1 MPKKEYSL
9 LSTEPLT
16 EFDNFMLQVLN
27 EMTEHGV
34 KPRAAMFA
42 VLDENGNIGTF
53 YHDANL
59 SDMIL
64 MRGFI
69 DLDIQTDYLAAN
81 SMELPEDEED
91 PEEGDENQCCL
102 PSAGAEKTHAGT
114 IPSTPGKR
122 SSRN

>member
-16 EFDNFMLQVLN
+16 EFDNFMLRVLQD
-27 EMTEHGV
+27 MAEHGV
-34 KPRAAMFA
+34 TPRAALFA
-42 VLDENGNIGTF
+42 VLDEDGNIGTF

-64 MRGFI
+64 MRGYI

-91 PEEGDENQCCL
+91 PEEGDESQC
-102 PSAGAEKTHAGT
+102 
-114 IPSTPGKR
+114 
-122 SSRN
+122 

>member
-16 EFDNFMLQVLN
+16 EFDNFLLRVLN

-34 KPRAAMFA
+34 KPKAALFA
-42 VLDENGNIGTF
+42 VLDEDGNIGTF

-69 DLDIQTDYLAAN
+69 DLDIQTDYLTAN
-81 SMELPEDEED
+81 GMELPEDEED
-91 PEEGDENQCCL
+91 DCEDVEG
-102 PSAGAEKTHAGT
+102 G
-114 IPSTPGKR
+114 
-122 SSRN
+122 

>member
-16 EFDNFMLQVLN
+16 EFDNFMLRALQD
-27 EMTEHGV
+27 MSEHGGA
-34 KPRAAMFA
+34 PRAALVA
-42 VLDENGNIGTF
+42 VLDDEGNIGTF
-53 YHDANL
+53 YHQANL

-69 DLDIQTDYLAAN
+69 DLDIHTDYLAAN

-91 PEEGDENQCCL
+91 PEEGDESQC
-102 PSAGAEKTHAGT
+102 
-114 IPSTPGKR
+114 
-122 SSRN
+122 

>member
-16 EFDNFMLQVLN
+16 EFDNFILRTVQNLS
-27 EMTEHGV
+27 EHCGA
-34 KPRAAMFA
+34 PRAAIVA
-42 VLDENGNIGTF
+42 VLDEDGNIGTF

-69 DLDIQTDYLAAN
+69 DLDIHTDYLAAN
-81 SMELPEDEED
+81 SMELPEDYDEDEED
-91 PEEGDENQCCL
+91 YDEDEEEG
-102 PSAGAEKTHAGT
+102 G
-114 IPSTPGKR
+114 
-122 SSRN
+122 

>member
-16 EFDNFMLQVLN
+16 EFDNFMLRALQD
-27 EMTEHGV
+27 MAEHGGA
-34 KPRAAMFA
+34 PRAALIA
-42 VLDENGNIGTF
+42 VLDEDGNIGTF

-91 PEEGDENQCCL
+91 SEEGDESQC
-102 PSAGAEKTHAGT
+102 
-114 IPSTPGKR
+114 
-122 SSRN
+122 

>member
-16 EFDNFMLQVLN
+16 EFDNFMLRVLK
-27 EMTEHGV
+27 EMTAHGAV
-34 KPRAAMFA
+34 PRAALFA
-42 VLDENGNIGTF
+42 VLDEDGNIGTF

-81 SMELPEDEED
+81 SIELPEDDEED
-91 PEEGDENQCCL
+91 DGEEKEG
-102 PSAGAEKTHAGT
+102 G
-114 IPSTPGKR
+114 
-122 SSRN
+122 

>member
-16 EFDNFMLQVLN
+16 EFDNFMLRVLK

-34 KPRAAMFA
+34 NPRAALFA

-59 SDMIL
+59 ADMIL

-69 DLDIQTDYLAAN
+69 DLDIHTDYLTAN
-81 SMELPEDEED
+81 SMELPEDYAED
-91 PEEGDENQCCL
+91 EEGDESQC
-102 PSAGAEKTHAGT
+102 
-114 IPSTPGKR
+114 
-122 SSRN
+122 

>member
-16 EFDNFMLQVLN
+16 EFDEFLLRVLK

-34 KPRAAMFA
+34 KPRAALFA
-42 VLDENGNIGTF
+42 VLDEDGNIGTF
-53 YHDANL
+53 YHDTSL

-81 SMELPEDEED
+81 SMELPDDEED
-91 PEEGDENQCCL
+91 PEEGDESEC
-102 PSAGAEKTHAGT
+102 
-114 IPSTPGKR
+114 
-122 SSRN
+122 

>member
-16 EFDNFMLQVLN
+16 EFDNFLLRVLK

-34 KPRAAMFA
+34 KPRAALCA
-42 VLDENGNIGTF
+42 VLDEDGNIGTF

-59 SDMIL
+59 ADMIL

-69 DLDIQTDYLAAN
+69 DLDIQTDYLTAN
-81 SMELPEDEED
+81 SMEPPEDEDCEED
-91 PEEGDENQCCL
+91 EAEEEGDESQC
-102 PSAGAEKTHAGT
+102 
-114 IPSTPGKR
+114 
-122 SSRN
+122 

>member
-16 EFDNFMLQVLN
+16 EFDNFMLRVLK

-34 KPRAAMFA
+34 TPRAALFA
-42 VLDENGNIGTF
+42 VLDEEGNIGTF
-53 YHDANL
+53 YHQANL

-69 DLDIQTDYLAAN
+69 DLDIQTDYLTAN
-81 SMELPEDEED
+81 SMELPGDEDDEDDCEE
-91 PEEGDENQCCL
+91 EEG
-102 PSAGAEKTHAGT
+102 G
-114 IPSTPGKR
+114 
-122 SSRN
+122 

>member
-16 EFDNFMLQVLN
+16 EFDNFMLRVLK

-34 KPRAAMFA
+34 KPRAALFA
-42 VLDENGNIGTF
+42 VLDEDGNIGTF
-53 YHDANL
+53 YHDVNL

-69 DLDIQTDYLAAN
+69 DLDIQTDYLTAN
-81 SMELPEDEED
+81 SMELPEEDEED
-91 PEEGDENQCCL
+91 PEEGDEGQC
-102 PSAGAEKTHAGT
+102 
-114 IPSTPGKR
+114 
-122 SSRN
+122 

>member
-16 EFDNFMLQVLN
+16 EFDNFMLRALQDMAEQV
-27 EMTEHGV
+27 EA
-34 KPRAAMFA
+34 PRAALIA
-42 VLDENGNIGTF
+42 VLDEDGNIGTF

-81 SMELPEDEED
+81 SMELPEDEENS
-91 PEEGDENQCCL
+91 EEGDESQC
-102 PSAGAEKTHAGT
+102 
-114 IPSTPGKR
+114 
-122 SSRN
+122 

>member
-16 EFDNFMLQVLN
+16 EFDDFLLRVLK
-27 EMTEHGV
+27 EMAEHGV
-34 KPRAAMFA
+34 KPRAALFE
-42 VLDENGNIGTF
+42 VLDEEGNIGTF

-69 DLDIQTDYLAAN
+69 DLDIHTDYLAAN
-81 SMELPEDEED
+81 GMELPEDYDE
-91 PEEGDENQCCL
+91 EEGDESQC
-102 PSAGAEKTHAGT
+102 
-114 IPSTPGKR
+114 
-122 SSRN
+122 

>member
-16 EFDNFMLQVLN
+16 EFDDFLLRVLN
-27 EMTEHGV
+27 EMTEHCGA
-34 KPRAAMFA
+34 PRAAIVA
-42 VLDENGNIGTF
+42 VLDEDGNIGTF
-53 YHDANL
+53 YHNANL
-59 SDMIL
+59 YDMIL

-91 PEEGDENQCCL
+91 PEEGDESQC
-102 PSAGAEKTHAGT
+102 
-114 IPSTPGKR
+114 
-122 SSRN
+122 

>member
-16 EFDNFMLQVLN
+16 EFDDFLLRVLK

-34 KPRAAMFA
+34 KPRAALFA
-42 VLDENGNIGTF
+42 VLDEDGNIGTF
-53 YHDANL
+53 YHDVNL

-69 DLDIQTDYLAAN
+69 DLDIQTDYLTAN
-81 SMELPEDEED
+81 SMELPEEDEED
-91 PEEGDENQCCL
+91 PEVGDEGQC
-102 PSAGAEKTHAGT
+102 
-114 IPSTPGKR
+114 
-122 SSRN
+122 

>member
-16 EFDNFMLQVLN
+16 EFDNFMLRALQD
-27 EMTEHGV
+27 MAEHGGA
-34 KPRAAMFA
+34 PRAALIA
-42 VLDENGNIGTF
+42 VLDDEGNIGTF
-53 YHDANL
+53 YHQANL

-81 SMELPEDEED
+81 SMEPPEDEED
-91 PEEGDENQCCL
+91 PEEGDESQC
-102 PSAGAEKTHAGT
+102 
-114 IPSTPGKR
+114 
-122 SSRN
+122 

>member
-16 EFDNFMLQVLN
+16 EFDNFLLRVLN
-27 EMTEHGV
+27 EMTEHGGV
-34 KPRAAMFA
+34 PRAALFA
-42 VLDENGNIGTF
+42 VLDDEGNIGTF

-69 DLDIQTDYLAAN
+69 DLDIQTDYLTAN
-81 SMELPEDEED
+81 SMELPEDYDE
-91 PEEGDENQCCL
+91 EEGDDSQC
-102 PSAGAEKTHAGT
+102 
-114 IPSTPGKR
+114 
-122 SSRN
+122 

>member
-16 EFDNFMLQVLN
+16 EFDNFMLQVLK

-34 KPRAAMFA
+34 NPRAALFA
-42 VLDENGNIGTF
+42 VLDEDGNIGTF

-69 DLDIQTDYLAAN
+69 DLDIHTDYLAAN
-81 SMELPEDEED
+81 SMELSEDYD
-91 PEEGDENQCCL
+91 GDDEEGDESQC
-102 PSAGAEKTHAGT
+102 
-114 IPSTPGKR
+114 
-122 SSRN
+122 

>member
-16 EFDNFMLQVLN
+16 EFDNFLLQVLN
-27 EMTEHGV
+27 ELTEHGV

-42 VLDENGNIGTF
+42 VLDEDGNIGTF
-53 YHDANL
+53 YHDASL
-59 SDMIL
+59 SDLIL

-81 SMELPEDEED
+81 SMEPLEDEED
-91 PEEGDENQCCL
+91 SEEGDESQC
-102 PSAGAEKTHAGT
+102 
-114 IPSTPGKR
+114 
-122 SSRN
+122 

>member
-16 EFDNFMLQVLN
+16 EFDDFLLRVLK
-27 EMTEHGV
+27 EMTAHGV
-34 KPRAAMFA
+34 KPRAALIA
-42 VLDENGNIGTF
+42 VLDEDGNIGTF

-81 SMELPEDEED
+81 SMELPEDEDCEED
-91 PEEGDENQCCL
+91 EAEEEGDESQC
-102 PSAGAEKTHAGT
+102 
-114 IPSTPGKR
+114 
-122 SSRN
+122 